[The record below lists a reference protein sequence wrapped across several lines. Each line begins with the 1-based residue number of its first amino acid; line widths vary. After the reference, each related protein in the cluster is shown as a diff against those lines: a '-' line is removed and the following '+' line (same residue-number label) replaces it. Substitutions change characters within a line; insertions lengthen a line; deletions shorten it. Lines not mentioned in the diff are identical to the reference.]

1 MYKGQGRFGGVY
13 DIGRGQER
21 RESGA
26 EKGILRDWTMEEK
39 GAGKGF

>member
-1 MYKGQGRFGGVY
+1 MYKDQGRLGSVY

-26 EKGILRDWTMEEK
+26 EKGDWTMEEK